1 MSKLMVVQI
10 GNFYLFLTNYHFH
23 YWFFINH
30 IDWSTIISRLSTW
43 PAVILTIS
51 QNNNQNEQ

>member
-1 MSKLMVVQI
+1 MVVQI